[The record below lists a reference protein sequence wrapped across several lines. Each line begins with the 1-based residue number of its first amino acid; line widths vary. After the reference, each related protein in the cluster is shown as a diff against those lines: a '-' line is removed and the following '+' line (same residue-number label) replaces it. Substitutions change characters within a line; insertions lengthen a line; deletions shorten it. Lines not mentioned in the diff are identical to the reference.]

1 MAEQIEPAQWADFFA
16 EVTKAHH
23 GCEASLDISGR
34 TFGDQEATA
43 WLPFTGISY
52 DPHHAQIFI
61 MLGSNS
67 SHSPVHLTH
76 QIVYPWI
83 VAVHRTPEGEVR
95 GVLVVSE
102 DKTERR
108 LIFWREPQ
116 LAV

>member
-16 EVTKAHH
+16 EVTRAHR
-23 GCEASLDISGR
+23 GGEAHLDISGR
-34 TFGDQEATA
+34 TFGDHEATA
-43 WLPFTGISY
+43 WLPFAGISY

-61 MLGSNS
+61 TLGGS
-67 SHSPVHLTH
+67 SSRSPVHLTH
-76 QIVYPWI
+76 QIAHPWI

-108 LIFWREPQ
+108 LTFRREPQ
-116 LAV
+116 LAA